1 MIFKVLTL
9 FPEVFQAPLESSMV
23 GLARQR
29 GLVTIEVTDIRSY
42 THDPHGTAD
51 DYQFGGGPGMVL
63 KPDPIFEAVDDVLSA
78 HSVEQRAG
86 IPIILTSPQGE
97 TLTQAMAQ
105 ELSLAP
111 EIVIICGHY
120 AGVDERVRQH
130 LVNREVSIGDYVLT
144 GGEIPAMVLIDSVTR
159 LIPGVIGSQENIEE
173 DSITSGLLQHPLYTR
188 PAEFRGM
195 AAPEV
200 LRSGHHA
207 EIIKWRRRESLNRTV
222 ERRRDL
228 LDKAELTTDDLT
240 YLHSLGYARP
250 ESSP

>member
-1 MIFKVLTL
+1 
-9 FPEVFQAPLESSMV
+9 MV

-207 EIIKWRRRESLNRTV
+207 EILKWRRRESLNRTL

-228 LDKAELTTDDLT
+228 LDKVELTTDDLT
-240 YLHSLGYARP
+240 YLRSLGYARP

>member
-1 MIFKVLTL
+1 
-9 FPEVFQAPLESSMV
+9 MV
-23 GLARQR
+23 GLASQR
-29 GLVTIEVTDIRSY
+29 GLVSIQVTDIRSY
-42 THDPHGTAD
+42 THDPHRTAD

-63 KPDPIFEAVDDVLSA
+63 KPDPIFEAVDDLLSS
-78 HSVEQRAG
+78 HSDEQRAA

-105 ELSLAP
+105 EFSLIP

-120 AGVDERVRQH
+120 AGVDERVRRN
-130 LVNREVSIGDYVLT
+130 LVNREISIGDYVLT

-159 LIPGVIGSQENIEE
+159 LIPGVVGSQENIDE

-195 AAPEV
+195 SAPDV

-207 EIIKWRRRESLNRTV
+207 EILKWRRRESLRRTLD
-222 ERRRDL
+222 RRPDL
-228 LDKAELTTDDLT
+228 LESVELDKEDLA
-240 YLHSLGYARP
+240 YLDSVGYTKP
-250 ESSP
+250 QSSANQ